1 MIYFFLIIILLIA
14 IIIFANRFWVK
25 RRVKNENLLYGI
37 ITIVLII
44 VLITTI
50 IKFIEYKNKANR
62 LDFSEYTEVFE
73 KEGKFYM
80 FDKNGQII
88 EKQSTI
94 GDMISDYF
102 VKDVFNAN
110 TNIPEK
116 EAIKNNIIVIV
127 ISAILFVYWVTL
139 LILFEKEEQ
148 YGYEELDDLK
158 LLEKYNPMI
167 AACISQN
174 RNIMGRDV
182 IAVILKLIENKKI
195 LLRIVPN
202 EKSKK
207 IKYKYM
213 ISENESSAYRLDTI
227 EKFIYDWL
235 FEGVRDFVRKKEEFD
250 YIKISNEGIIEIDL
264 IKRIRSFSA
273 EEDTYSKLKELRN
286 MAKDRLKYLGANNNS
301 VPLLLK
307 VFNNVLMF
315 FVLMIVGN
323 HILSNG
329 LGIVINNFQIL
340 IIMFAA
346 IALLLTLPIIYFLS
360 LFTLKIIMVFFKSI
374 EEMSE
379 KHTGRNLIS
388 KSVSI
393 ITTTILLIGIVLI
406 LPIDTYLVYDV
417 LIIGIAFLVIQTDDY
432 MLKHNQKILLDYYNL
447 KRIENKIQD
456 YSLMKEKNI
465 EYMELWDIYYPYS
478 VALGIPIEVD
488 KESYINYNIDENLII
503 NKYDIQGIY
512 YVCKSY
518 FEVMWDFEFDSK
530 KSIFAIISDF
540 KNEIS
545 K

>member
-44 VLITTI
+44 VLIATI
-50 IKFIEYKNKANR
+50 IKFIDYKNKANR

-102 VKDVFNAN
+102 IKDVFNAN

-127 ISAILFVYWVTL
+127 ISAMLFVYWVTL

-250 YIKISNEGIIEIDL
+250 YIKISDEGIIEIDL
-264 IKRIRSFSA
+264 IKRIRSFSE
-273 EEDTYSKLKELRN
+273 EEDTYSKLEELRN

-393 ITTTILLIGIVLI
+393 ITATVLLIGIVLI

-465 EYMELWDIYYPYS
+465 EYIKLWDTYYPYS
-478 VALGIPIEVD
+478 VALGIPIEVN

-530 KSIFAIISDF
+530 KSIFGIISDL